1 MHKKRFSNN
10 IKWQFAANS
19 AQAALGG
26 GYLLVLGSGLGAAD
40 FGMYSILIALI
51 SVMGLLFEMRIQD
64 VVAKDLCDI
73 GDEHDKSW
81 QDGLKLVDLFV
92 VEVVGRVIP
101 VLGLVIFSPFFAQ
114 MSNLPVDAVE
124 LVTLAALGFLAGKA
138 GIGTSSG
145 LLRVLGRTDLIALF
159 VTADWALR
167 LFFTLLML
175 AYGGLTIA
183 NALWVVMV
191 VGGIIN
197 VCQLLVSAKEYIS
210 RGGAFFWEEWS
221 IWAIW
226 GRMKHDRR
234 LISANLGIS
243 SSDMMA
249 KDLDITIISL
259 FVSIDKVGL
268 YKMAKSLV
276 QVIWRAIDPFY
287 LAIMPEVQRLCKRD
301 ESVEL
306 RKMLVRTS
314 GLLFLLALI
323 LAIICYVLVLTF
335 GVRILGPG
343 YDQLPSLVLVMLIWV
358 VICAP
363 LVWGHPLAVAVGH
376 PEVAVGGGILGTLAG
391 FSSFLV
397 LTPRYGLTG
406 AAVAWNITLVVMFFF
421 IAGIAAYIFSK
432 NSRIV

>member
-1 MHKKRFSNN
+1 M
-10 IKWQFAANS
+10 
-19 AQAALGG
+19 
-26 GYLLVLGSGLGAAD
+26 LVLGSGLGAAD

-183 NALWVVMV
+183 NALWGVMV

-197 VCQLLVSAKEYIS
+197 VCQLLVSAKEYS
-210 RGGAFFWEEWS
+210 
-221 IWAIW
+221 
-226 GRMKHDRR
+226 D
-234 LISANLGIS
+234 NLFRH
-243 SSDMMA
+243 
-249 KDLDITIISL
+249 L
-259 FVSIDKVGL
+259 
-268 YKMAKSLV
+268 
-276 QVIWRAIDPFY
+276 
-287 LAIMPEVQRLCKRD
+287 
-301 ESVEL
+301 
-306 RKMLVRTS
+306 
-314 GLLFLLALI
+314 
-323 LAIICYVLVLTF
+323 IIC
-335 GVRILGPG
+335 
-343 YDQLPSLVLVMLIWV
+343 
-358 VICAP
+358 ICH
-363 LVWGHPLAVAVGH
+363 L
-376 PEVAVGGGILGTLAG
+376 
-391 FSSFLV
+391 
-397 LTPRYGLTG
+397 
-406 AAVAWNITLVVMFFF
+406 
-421 IAGIAAYIFSK
+421 
-432 NSRIV
+432 